1 MSDTDNVRDPAFIE
15 IRENSAREAAR
26 EMTVAAGSGVLVTDY
41 AQLVDLAKYM
51 AAAGWAVRKE
61 LRNNLG
67 ACMMIIE
74 QAQQWGFS
82 RWQLARCC
90 YVVNDILCYES
101 QVIHAIIE
109 KFAPLKGRLR
119 VTYEGEGEKRKAIIS
134 GHIKGEVDP
143 LIYESPE
150 IGKISPKNS
159 PLWKTDPDQQL
170 FYLSSQRWCKRYC
183 PDILFGIHDIDQVE
197 DAPSIAPHVG
207 FDRAK
212 DVTPK
217 LAERVRDFKAE
228 GFSAETSVIE
238 IDAALMAAGV
248 PAAQQ
253 LEEKQ

>member
-1 MSDTDNVRDPAFIE
+1 MTETDTRDPAFIE
-15 IRENSAREAAR
+15 VRENSAREAAR
-26 EMTVAAGSGVLVTDY
+26 EMTVHASGVLIENF

-51 AAAGWAVRKE
+51 STAGWAVRKE

-82 RWQLARCC
+82 RWQLARVC

-101 QVIHAIIE
+101 QVIHAIVE

-119 VTYEGEGEKRKAIIS
+119 VKYEGEGAERKAIIS
-134 GHIKGEVDP
+134 GHIKTELEP
-143 LIYESPE
+143 LEYESPA
-150 IGKISPKNS
+150 IGNISPKNS

-170 FYLSSQRWCKRYC
+170 FYLASQRWCKRYC
-183 PDILFGIHDIDQVE
+183 PDVLLGIHDIDQVG
-197 DAPSIAPHVG
+197 DTAPHVG
-207 FDRAK
+207 FDHAK

-228 GFSAETSVIE
+228 GFSVETSLTE
-238 IDAALMAAGV
+238 IDVALAAAGV
-248 PAAQQ
+248 TQTTA
-253 LEEKQ
+253 LEQKE